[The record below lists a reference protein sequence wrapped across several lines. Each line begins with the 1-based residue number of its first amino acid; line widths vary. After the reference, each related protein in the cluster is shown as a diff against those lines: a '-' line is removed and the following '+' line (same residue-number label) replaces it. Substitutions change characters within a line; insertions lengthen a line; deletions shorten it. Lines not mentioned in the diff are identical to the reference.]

1 MFFYLRRN
9 LKLIFLL
16 SIINLNFLLTKNS
29 FCADIENLGSIS
41 STSSHSGVINNSN
54 NITNLTE
61 SNCNSTAAFNSFLR
75 PASESPMLSKPE
87 MKMNK

>member
-1 MFFYLRRN
+1 MSSASSNNN
-9 LKLIFLL
+9 LK
-16 SIINLNFLLTKNS
+16 
-29 FCADIENLGSIS
+29 
-41 STSSHSGVINNSN
+41 N
-54 NITNLTE
+54 NIPNLTE